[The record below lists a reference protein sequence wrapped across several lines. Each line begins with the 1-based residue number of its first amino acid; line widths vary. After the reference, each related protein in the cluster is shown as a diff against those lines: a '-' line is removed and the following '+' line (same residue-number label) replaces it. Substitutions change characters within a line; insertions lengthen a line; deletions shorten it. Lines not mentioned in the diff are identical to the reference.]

1 MKRRIYAVLLCAC
14 FGLIIISAG
23 CSKDDDDFNP
33 NAIPAVSLADG
44 TITDFFNSE
53 LPELHSSSDV
63 RRYTKSFF
71 YNISSEFAIKENF
84 AYVINSRQELAD
96 VYLGDKEL
104 PVIDFDRYTL
114 IIGQQILPY
123 LGFYVAKKEL
133 LAGDDG
139 LILHLYARNDG
150 ESLSCALQN
159 LYFWG
164 LYPKQSQKTITVNV
178 IEEYTNRPD
187 KQK

>member
-1 MKRRIYAVLLCAC
+1 MKKLLFILSVLFASFCV
-14 FGLIIISAG
+14 SG

-33 NAIPAVSLADG
+33 NAIPPVSLANG

-71 YNISSEFAIKENF
+71 YDPNSYGGMCIKENM

-133 LAGDDG
+133 LAGDEG

-150 ESLSCALQN
+150 ELLPCALQN